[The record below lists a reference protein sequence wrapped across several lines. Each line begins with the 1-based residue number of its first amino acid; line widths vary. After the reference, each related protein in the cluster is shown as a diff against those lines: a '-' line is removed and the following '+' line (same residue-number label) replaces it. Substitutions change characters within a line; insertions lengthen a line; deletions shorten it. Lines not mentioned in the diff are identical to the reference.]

1 MMGREKAVALL
12 LCGVRLE
19 EEEAKASPPPLCP
32 TACLGHGEQ
41 LLGAPFL
48 RWQLGVGTG
57 TTAAAF
63 DHLSPR
69 GGDMLSSQDRC
80 EGQECGPKGRVACA
94 PAQSAGHGWA
104 TTLQKRLQVRGDA
117 GRGRKGREGE
127 LKSMVR
133 GLATDCAVGIAK
145 AVREAGRTGARYC
158 RLEVGHERGEGDDG
172 LDD

>member
-12 LCGVRLE
+12 LCGVRL

-94 PAQSAGHGWA
+94 PAQAPAMVGPRLFRSACKSVE
-104 TTLQKRLQVRGDA
+104 TPDEVVRVA
-117 GRGRKGREGE
+117 RG
-127 LKSMVR
+127 S
-133 GLATDCAVGIAK
+133 
-145 AVREAGRTGARYC
+145 
-158 RLEVGHERGEGDDG
+158 
-172 LDD
+172 